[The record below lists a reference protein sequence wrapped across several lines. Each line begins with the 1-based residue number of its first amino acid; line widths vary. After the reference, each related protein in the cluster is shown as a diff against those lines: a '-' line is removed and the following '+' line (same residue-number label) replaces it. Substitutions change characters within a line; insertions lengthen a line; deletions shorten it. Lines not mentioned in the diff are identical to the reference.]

1 MACFVMQTRTQS
13 LIESAINVAIGYGV
27 ALAAQLAVFPI
38 FGTRIQMRDNLLI
51 GAIFTVVSIAR
62 SYAVRRLFNY
72 LHEDRK

>member
-1 MACFVMQTRTQS
+1 
-13 LIESAINVAIGYGV
+13 
-27 ALAAQLAVFPI
+27 LAAQLAVFPI
-38 FGTRIQMRDNLLI
+38 FGIRIQMRDNLLI